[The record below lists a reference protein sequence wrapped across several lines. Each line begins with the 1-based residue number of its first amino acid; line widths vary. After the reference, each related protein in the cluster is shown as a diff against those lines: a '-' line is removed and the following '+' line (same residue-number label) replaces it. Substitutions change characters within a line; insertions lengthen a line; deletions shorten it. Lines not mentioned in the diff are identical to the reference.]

1 MARGS
6 STVSVDAKGR
16 IAIPTKHRDALMNA
30 SNGRMVVT
38 ISAEHRCLW
47 LYTLASWEEVERKLI
62 SLPTLDPQVSRLKSM
77 LIGHADDC
85 DMDSNGRLLLP
96 PELRKFAEI
105 GKKATLIGQGDKFEI
120 WDEEQWIA
128 HRESF
133 MAEEF
138 DKSALP
144 PELQTLAF

>member
-16 IAIPTKHRDALMNA
+16 VAIPTKHRDALMNA

-38 ISAEHRCLW
+38 ISAENHCLW
-47 LYTLASWEEVERKLI
+47 LYTLAAWEEVERKLI
-62 SLPTLDPQVSRLKSM
+62 SLPTLDTQVSRLKAM

-85 DMDSNGRLLLP
+85 DMDASGRLLLP
-96 PELRKFAEI
+96 PDLRKFAGI
-105 GKKATLIGQGDKFEI
+105 NKKATLVGQGDKFEI

-133 MAEEF
+133 MADAF
-138 DKSALP
+138 DKTALP